1 MQRKG
6 QTTSDISESVTNIQ
20 KCLGED
26 EGWRGKRGAGKR
38 EGEKGR
44 SRGKRGGGEIP
55 SPPCLTSQLVDKFL
69 LMFRYDLWIT

>member
-38 EGEKGR
+38 EGGKGEGEKGE
-44 SRGKRGGGEIP
+44 GGI
-55 SPPCLTSQLVDKFL
+55 
-69 LMFRYDLWIT
+69 